1 MAAGLLGWC
10 TMTLGLLVSKAITE
24 LDKGDENGASSNT
37 TKLAVFISMQTFF
50 FNKRFLDCCKLLAN
64 LPLFSLLLCKM
75 GFSEALTPYFPLM
88 SSPVN
93 SEKEF

>member
-1 MAAGLLGWC
+1 MAAGLLGC

-24 LDKGDENGASSNT
+24 LDKGDENGASSNL
-37 TKLAVFISMQTFF
+37 LAVFINMQTFF
-50 FNKRFLDCCKLLAN
+50 FNKHFLDCCKLLAN

-75 GFSEALTPYFPLM
+75 GFSEALTLLFPLM
-88 SSPVN
+88 SSAVN